1 MSLEDYKVGYLGGSL
16 LSPSTVISGL
26 AASPRA
32 VGNVAQLSGRTARR
46 ASQAAQV
53 LPSATPSYLG
63 MFERATQEEEQ

>member
-1 MSLEDYKVGYLGGSL
+1 VSA
-16 LSPSTVISGL
+16 L

-32 VGNVAQLSGRTARR
+32 VGNVAQLSGRATRR
-46 ASQAAQV
+46 AQQAAQV